1 MSSATRR
8 AVLRLLPGMAAVTV
22 GLAACGQR
30 QAPADRVARLDALS
44 LEVSAGFTSAARAF
58 RIVPQLVLTTDGQV
72 VTPAPVAE
80 VYPGPLLAPLTT
92 RTLDAAG
99 REALADAVRRSGLA
113 TAPAPDLGSPRVAD
127 APTTTL
133 TLTVDGTTSR
143 LVAPALDEAP
153 AHDSAL
159 TAEQQAR
166 RAALRDLVARL
177 RDLAATVGAEHLGPQ
192 APYVPEGVWLR
203 ALPAPPGNPADPVQ
217 PTVREWRVPGVDLGT
232 LTRATL
238 VDGAAGAA
246 VLDALADATELTW
259 FRDDAGIHQVLAR
272 PALPGDEAP

>member
-8 AVLRLLPGMAAVTV
+8 ALLPLLPAMPPATV
-22 GLAACGQR
+22 GLTACGQR
-30 QAPADRVARLDALS
+30 PAPADPVAGLDALR

-58 RIVPQLVLTTDGQV
+58 RTVPQLVLTTDGRV

-113 TAPAPDLGSPRVAD
+113 PGPTPVLRSPR
-127 APTTTL
+127 
-133 TLTVDGTTSR
+133 G
-143 LVAPALDEAP
+143 APALDEAP
-153 AHDSAL
+153 ADDSAL
-159 TAEQQAR
+159 TAEQHAR

-177 RDLAATVGAEHLGPQ
+177 RDLAATVGAEHLGPE
-192 APYVPEGVWLR
+192 APYVPDGVWL
-203 ALPAPPGNPADPVQ
+203 LVFPAPPGNPADPVQ

-232 LTRATL
+232 LTRETL
-238 VDGAAGAA
+238 VDGAAGAGA
-246 VLDALADATELTW
+246 LCALADATELTW
-259 FRDDAGIHQVLAR
+259 FRDDTGIHQVLAR
-272 PALPGDEAP
+272 PALPGDGAP